1 MPISYAVG
9 YALSQDFEQ
18 ATMRELFRYADKNM
32 YIDKNRA
39 KIFICK
45 MFFQIINL
53 KLRPYSLSCRV
64 SSQFTNNLFY
74 RSGIASIFCKKKF
87 TTGT

>member
-1 MPISYAVG
+1 M
-9 YALSQDFEQ
+9 
-18 ATMRELFRYADKNM
+18 N
-32 YIDKNRA
+32 

-45 MFFQIINL
+45 IFFQIINL